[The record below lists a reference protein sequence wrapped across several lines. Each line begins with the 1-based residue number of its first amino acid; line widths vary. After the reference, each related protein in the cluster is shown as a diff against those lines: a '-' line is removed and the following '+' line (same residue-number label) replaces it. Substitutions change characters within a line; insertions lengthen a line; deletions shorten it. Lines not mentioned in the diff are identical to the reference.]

1 MAGTGKFF
9 VGGNWKCN
17 GTKDSISKLVIKLN
31 IAKLKDDVDIV
42 ISPPFVYID
51 QVKSSLTDRI
61 EIYTHNSWVG
71 EGRDF
76 TGEISVEQLKDIG
89 CKWVIHGHSER
100 RHVLGEDNHFI
111 GKKYAYAVSQ
121 GLKVIACIRGKGR
134 RTRSMK
140 DF

>member
-1 MAGTGKFF
+1 MAGIGKFF

-17 GTKDSISKLVIKLN
+17 GTKHSISNLVIELN
-31 IAKLKDDVDIV
+31 NAKLEDDVDIV
-42 ISPPFVYID
+42 ISPLFVYID
-51 QVKSSLTDRI
+51 QMKSSLTDRI
-61 EIYTHNSWVG
+61 EIYAQNSWVG
-71 EGRDF
+71 KGGAF

-121 GLKVIACIRGKGR
+121 GLKVIACIGEKVEEREA
-134 RTRSMK
+134 
-140 DF
+140 